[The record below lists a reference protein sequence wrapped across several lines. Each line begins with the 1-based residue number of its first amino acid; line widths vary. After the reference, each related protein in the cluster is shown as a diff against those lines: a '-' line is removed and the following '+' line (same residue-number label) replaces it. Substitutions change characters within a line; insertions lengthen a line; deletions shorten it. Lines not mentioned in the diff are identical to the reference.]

1 MQLTN
6 KPSSI
11 VDAEELKRKHT
22 VVLEQARPL
31 DLNSEAHAAKE
42 PDSLHRLPRARGIS
56 PRAARLYKQASKGAH
71 RKQTAWH
78 QLISAE

>member
-1 MQLTN
+1 MCVDYTTRY
-6 KPSSI
+6 KSAWI

-42 PDSLHRLPRARGIS
+42 P
-56 PRAARLYKQASKGAH
+56 
-71 RKQTAWH
+71 TFTV
-78 QLISAE
+78 